1 MKSFSVYGDQAAW
14 RRKSLVVALFTGKLI
29 KKSYDGQS
37 NQERSDYGRHKHG
50 ENLSV

>member
-1 MKSFSVYGDQAAW
+1 MKSFSVYGDQATW
-14 RRKSLVVALFTGKLI
+14 RKSLVVALFTGKLI

-37 NQERSDYGRHKHG
+37 NQERSEYGRHKHG